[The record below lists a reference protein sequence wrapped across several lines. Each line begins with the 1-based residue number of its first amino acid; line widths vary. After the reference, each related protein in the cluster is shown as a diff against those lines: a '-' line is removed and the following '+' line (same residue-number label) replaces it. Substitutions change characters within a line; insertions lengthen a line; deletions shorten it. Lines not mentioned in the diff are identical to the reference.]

1 MSESETKEKLKL
13 LIVDDSS
20 VMRRTI
26 EKKLADYDL
35 EVVGMAS
42 NGNDALEI
50 VKKEKPDVIT
60 LDITMPEMDG
70 IACLERIMVIHP
82 DAKVMI
88 ITALSD
94 KLTGLI
100 ALDKG
105 ARGFLYKPVNA
116 DDLTRAFN
124 KLLKRNENQ

>member
-1 MSESETKEKLKL
+1 MKKRL

-26 EKKLADYDL
+26 EKNLANYDL
-35 EVVGMAS
+35 EIIGQAS
-42 NGNDALEI
+42 NGKEALDL
-50 VKKEKPDVIT
+50 VKDEMPDVIT

-70 IACLERIMVIHP
+70 IACLTEIMKIHP
-82 DAKVMI
+82 SAKVMI

-94 KLTGLI
+94 KLTGLT

-105 ARGFLYKPVNA
+105 ARGFMFKPVNSE
-116 DDLTRAFN
+116 DLTKAFD
-124 KLLKRNENQ
+124 KLLSRDGK

>member
-1 MSESETKEKLKL
+1 MKTL

-26 EKKLADYDL
+26 ETNLAEYDL
-35 EVVGMAS
+35 DIIGQAS
-42 NGNDALEI
+42 NGVTALEI
-50 VKKEKPDVIT
+50 VRDKMPDVIT

-70 IACLERIMVIHP
+70 IACLEEIMKIHP
-82 DAKVMI
+82 DAKVMV

-105 ARGFLYKPVNA
+105 ARGFMFKPVNSG
-116 DDLTRAFN
+116 DLVRAFD
-124 KLLKRNENQ
+124 KLLKRDGK

>member
-1 MSESETKEKLKL
+1 MKNRL

-26 EKKLADYDL
+26 EKNLQEYDL
-35 EVVGMAS
+35 EIIGQAS
-42 NGNDALEI
+42 NGVEALDI
-50 VKKEKPDVIT
+50 VKDEMPDVIT

-70 IACLERIMVIHP
+70 IACLEEIMKIHP

-94 KLTGLI
+94 KLTGLT

-105 ARGFLYKPVNA
+105 ARGFMFKPVNSE
-116 DDLTRAFN
+116 DLAKAFD
-124 KLLKRNENQ
+124 KLLKRNGQ

>member
-1 MSESETKEKLKL
+1 MKQRL

-26 EKKLADYDL
+26 EKNLVDYDL
-35 EVVGMAS
+35 EIIGQAS
-42 NGNDALEI
+42 NGKEALEM
-50 VKKEKPDVIT
+50 VKVEKPDVIT

-70 IACLERIMVIHP
+70 IACLEEVMKIHP
-82 DAKVMI
+82 EAKVMI

-94 KLTGLI
+94 KLTGLT

-105 ARGFLYKPVNA
+105 ARGFMFKPVNSEELA
-116 DDLTRAFN
+116 KAFD
-124 KLLKRNENQ
+124 KLLKRDGK

>member
-1 MSESETKEKLKL
+1 MRL

-20 VMRRTI
+20 IMRRTI
-26 EKKLADYDL
+26 EKNLTDYDL
-35 EVVGMAS
+35 EVIGMAS
-42 NGNDALEI
+42 NGKEAIEM
-50 VKKEKPDVIT
+50 VRTEKPDVIT

-70 IACLERIMVIHP
+70 ISCLENIMEIHP
-82 DAKVMI
+82 SAKVMI

-116 DDLTRAFN
+116 SDLAKAFD
-124 KLLKRNENQ
+124 KLLKRDAK

>member
-1 MSESETKEKLKL
+1 MRL

-26 EKKLADYDL
+26 EKNLTDYDL
-35 EVVGMAS
+35 EIVGMAS
-42 NGNDALEI
+42 NGIEALEM
-50 VKKEKPDVIT
+50 VENEKPDVIT

-70 IACLERIMVIHP
+70 ITCLENIMEIHP
-82 DAKVMI
+82 SAKVMI

-94 KLTGLI
+94 KLTGLT

-116 DDLTRAFN
+116 NDLERAFD
-124 KLLKRNENQ
+124 KLLRR

>member
-1 MSESETKEKLKL
+1 MKKRL
-13 LIVDDSS
+13 LVGDDSA

-26 EKKLADYDL
+26 EKNVQEDDL
-35 EVVGMAS
+35 EIIGQAS
-42 NGNDALEI
+42 NGVEALDI
-50 VKKEKPDVIT
+50 VKDEMPDVIT

-70 IACLERIMVIHP
+70 IACLEEIMKIHP

-94 KLTGLI
+94 KLTGLT

-105 ARGFLYKPVNA
+105 ARGFMFKPVKS
-116 DDLTRAFN
+116 DDLATAFDN
-124 KLLKRNENQ
+124 LLKRNGQ

>member
-1 MSESETKEKLKL
+1 MKKRL

-26 EKKLADYDL
+26 EKNLQDYDL
-35 EVVGMAS
+35 EIIGQAA
-42 NGNDALEI
+42 NGVEAVQMVMD
-50 VKKEKPDVIT
+50 KKPDVVT

-70 IACLERIMVIHP
+70 IACLEQIMKINP
-82 DAKVMI
+82 DTKVMI
-88 ITALSD
+88 ITALAD

-105 ARGFLYKPVNA
+105 ARGFMYKPVNA
-116 DDLTRAFN
+116 DDLSRSFD
-124 KLLKRNENQ
+124 KLLKRDGE

>member
-1 MSESETKEKLKL
+1 MRL

-26 EKKLADYDL
+26 EKNLTDYDL
-35 EVVGMAS
+35 EIIGMAA
-42 NGNDALEI
+42 NGAEALDLVE
-50 VKKEKPDVIT
+50 KEKPDVIT

-70 IACLERIMVIHP
+70 ITCLENIMKIHP
-82 DAKVMI
+82 SAKVMI

-94 KLTGLI
+94 KLTGLT

-116 DDLTRAFN
+116 NDLARAFD
-124 KLLKRNENQ
+124 KLLKRK

>member
-1 MSESETKEKLKL
+1 MKL

-20 VMRRTI
+20 IMRRTI
-26 EKKLADYDL
+26 EKNLHDYDL
-35 EVVGMAS
+35 EIIGMAS

-50 VKKEKPDVIT
+50 VRREKPDVIT

-70 IACLERIMVIHP
+70 ITCLENIMKIHP
-82 DAKVMI
+82 EAKVMI

-94 KLTGLI
+94 KLTGLT

-116 DDLTRAFN
+116 EDLEKAFN
-124 KLLKRNENQ
+124 KLLKRV

>member
-1 MSESETKEKLKL
+1 MKQRL

-26 EKKLADYDL
+26 EKNLANYDL
-35 EVVGMAS
+35 EIIGQAANGMEA
-42 NGNDALEI
+42 
-50 VKKEKPDVIT
+50 VQMVMKEKPEVVT

-70 IACLERIMVIHP
+70 IACLQEIMKINP
-82 DAKVMI
+82 ETKVMI
-88 ITALSD
+88 ITALAD

-105 ARGFLYKPVNA
+105 ARGFMYKPVNA
-116 DDLTRAFN
+116 EDLAKAFD
-124 KLLKRNENQ
+124 KLLKRDGE

>member
-1 MSESETKEKLKL
+1 MKL

-26 EKKLADYDL
+26 EKHLTNYNL
-35 EVVGMAS
+35 EIVGMAK
-42 NGNDALEI
+42 NGKDALNQFEM
-50 VKKEKPDVIT
+50 KRPDVVT

-70 IACLERIMVIHP
+70 LTCLDKMMSINPE
-82 DAKVMI
+82 AKVMI

-94 KLTGLI
+94 KYTGLL

-105 ARGFLYKPVNA
+105 ARGFLYKPVNQT
-116 DDLTRAFN
+116 DLVSAFD
-124 KLLKRNENQ
+124 KLLKRN

>member
-1 MSESETKEKLKL
+1 MTL

-26 EKKLADYDL
+26 EKNLTDYDL
-35 EVVGMAS
+35 EIIGMAS
-42 NGNDALEI
+42 NGNEAIDI
-50 VKKEKPDVIT
+50 VERDKPDVIT

-70 IACLERIMVIHP
+70 ITCLESIMKIHP
-82 DAKVMI
+82 QAKVMI

-94 KLTGLI
+94 KLTGLT

-116 DDLTRAFN
+116 ADLAKAFD
-124 KLLKRNENQ
+124 KLLKRK

>member
-1 MSESETKEKLKL
+1 MKL

-20 VMRRTI
+20 IMRRTI
-26 EKKLADYDL
+26 EKNLGDYDL
-35 EVVGMAS
+35 EIIGTAS
-42 NGNDALEI
+42 NGNAALDI
-50 VKKEKPDVIT
+50 VKEKRPDVIT

-70 IACLERIMVIHP
+70 ITCLEHIMEIHP
-82 DAKVMI
+82 SAKVMI

-94 KLTGLI
+94 KLTGLK

-116 DDLTRAFN
+116 NDLKKAFD
-124 KLLKRNENQ
+124 KLLRRDDN